1 MKGDV
6 KMPRARVVSRTITVT
21 RCKVVVANM
30 QDFTTQT
37 ISIEVAGKSA
47 NEKTLK
53 KRIEKQIMSKANA
66 SNVELKYLALKSYAE
81 IKRHYEM
88 PEQEFIEKATI
99 KE

>member
-6 KMPRARVVSRTITVT
+6 KMPRARVVSRTITVN
-21 RCKVVVANM
+21 RCEVVVVNM
-30 QDFTTQT
+30 KDFTTRT
-37 ISIEVAGKSA
+37 IFVEIAGKFA

-53 KRIEKQIMSKANA
+53 KRITSKMLKANA
-66 SNVELKYLALKSYAE
+66 SNVELKFVALKSYVE

>member
-21 RCKVVVANM
+21 RCEVVAVNM
-30 QDFTTQT
+30 KDFTTRT
-37 ISIEVAGKSA
+37 IFIEIAGKCTS
-47 NEKTLK
+47 EKLLK
-53 KRIEKQIMSKANA
+53 KRIISKMSKANA
-66 SNVELKYLALKSYAE
+66 SNVELKFVALKSCAE
-81 IKRHYEM
+81 IKRCYEM